1 MTSRNI
7 FKNKTIAF
15 ANQKGGCG
23 KTTLCTL
30 FADYLAE
37 LGIPVCVVD
46 ADLQRTISYIRKE
59 NLRKEQKVASEA
71 PWTVQT
77 FDIKRPKNSSLE
89 DFTKTVDGLMEA
101 AGTLKGCVLFD
112 TPGNLT
118 EEGLTPIYS
127 KVDYIICP
135 YLYDQATLSSTGVFI
150 TVVDVLRKNFPDMKA
165 KLVFIPNAVQ
175 KGVGLQEEHEMWKQ
189 VDAIFAKKGIVTPKI
204 DRKVCLQRYS
214 TLEITKEQKDVV
226 STCFDFIIK
235 KLYPS
240 FTKDSE

>member
-1 MTSRNI
+1 MNKI
-7 FKNKTIAF
+7 NFKNKTIAF

-30 FADYLAE
+30 FANYLSE
-37 LGIPVCVVD
+37 MNIPVCVVD
-46 ADLQRTISYIRKE
+46 ADIQRTISYIRKE
-59 NLRKEQKVASEA
+59 NLRKEQKIASEA

-77 FDIKRPKNSSLE
+77 FDIKRPKTSSLD
-89 DFTKTVDGLMEA
+89 DFLKTVNGLMDA
-101 AGTLKGCVLFD
+101 ASALKGCVLFD

-118 EEGLTPIYS
+118 EEGLAPIYS

-150 TVVDVLRKNFPDMKA
+150 TVVDVLRKTYPNMKA

-175 KGVGLQEEHEMWKQ
+175 KGVGLLEELEMWKQ
-189 VDAIFAKKGIVTPKI
+189 IDAIFAKRGIVTPKI

-214 TLEITKEQKDVV
+214 TLEITKEQKDTV

-235 KLYPS
+235 KLYPNFS
-240 FTKDSE
+240 KDSE